1 MRALTGLLLLMLI
14 SSPLK
19 AKPKVDVK
27 VRMNEGIGKNM
38 PFEQISRSG
47 MAGDGT
53 LVRQQVYYLNVTVL
67 SNNADAVAKNNG
79 QWCLKGDTFL
89 ESFDYQATLSGNTV
103 EVQVPQK
110 NGKTKKVSFV
120 IYDYKWRKLSDL

>member
-1 MRALTGLLLLMLI
+1 MRAITGMLLLLLA
-14 SSPLK
+14 SSPLG

-27 VRMNEGIGKNM
+27 VRMNEGLGKNL
-38 PFEQISRSG
+38 PYEQISRG
-47 MAGDGT
+47 GQAGDGT
-53 LVRQQVYYLNVTVL
+53 LMQQQVYFLNVTVL

-79 QWCLKGDTFL
+79 QWCIKGDTFL
-89 ESFDYQATLSGNTV
+89 ESFDYQATLSGNTL

-110 NGKTKKVSFV
+110 NGKSRKVSFV